1 MFKRVLTILLLLASS
16 SQLLAAPIK
25 GAGATSCGSWLKERR
40 NGTYVVDLNWVLGF
54 VSAYN
59 HYLYLDSV
67 TNKNGVF
74 GSADPEA
81 VAAWMDNYCS
91 ANPLSTPY
99 AGSVELIQELR
110 NLNK

>member
-1 MFKRVLTILLLLASS
+1 MLTILVLLVSCF
-16 SQLLAAPIK
+16 QILAAPIK
-25 GAGATSCGSWLKERR
+25 GSGATSCGSWLKERL
-40 NGTYVVDLNWVLGF
+40 NGTYATDLNWILGF

-59 HYLYLDSV
+59 HYIHLDSV
-67 TNKNGVF
+67 TSENGIF

-99 AGSVELIQELR
+99 SGSVEIIQELR
-110 NLNK
+110 KMKK